1 MLQLPAVTG
10 PPGIPGLQAG
20 RDDEASFLN
29 FQNWLKQLVLSH
41 SRDSVVKLGNGTEIP
56 CLFHKLSQ
64 ENHSAIEGTLSH
76 LYVLQ
81 KQILDQGVDTHS
93 AGIYLSVEGAGV
105 GSLSMI
111 HKSLGP
117 FLSDSY

>member
-10 PPGIPGLQAG
+10 PPGILGLQAG
-20 RDDEASFLN
+20 LDDEASFLN

-41 SRDSVVKLGNGTEIP
+41 SRDSVVELGKGTEIP
-56 CLFHKLSQ
+56 RLIHKLSQ
-64 ENHSAIEGTLSH
+64 ENHSAIGVLSH
-76 LYVLQ
+76 LFVLQ
-81 KQILDQGVDTHS
+81 RQILEHGVDTHS
-93 AGIYLSVEGAGV
+93 AGIYFSVEGSGV
-105 GSLSMI
+105 ASLSMI